1 MPQITL
7 ILDTDKLNGR
17 LSAAQAADWMAKFL
31 FTQVD
36 PEQQEN
42 LRVWGETLGVV
53 IRERIMQAE
62 ILARNNLV
70 AMTAKE
76 RVDFEQ
82 KVKALGFQN
91 VPKVRPQVKATV
103 TQSSKKPE
111 IDLFSEEL
119 FA

>member
-7 ILDTDKLNGR
+7 TLDTDKLNGR

-31 FTQVD
+31 FAQVT

-42 LRVWGETLGVV
+42 LRVWGETLGQVV
-53 IRERIMQAE
+53 RERITQAE
-62 ILARNNLV
+62 ILATNNLV
-70 AMTAKE
+70 AMTARE
-76 RVDFEQ
+76 RIDFEQ

-91 VPKVRPQVKATV
+91 VPAVR
-103 TQSSKKPE
+103 SSKPVQQPKTPT